1 MRTTLL
7 LAFTY
12 QGGSWGSHLV
22 SAILIA
28 YYGTSTYTPTATHSW
43 YRTKIGW
50 RLPVSG
56 CSTVGREP
64 PAGLRILELEAE
76 YPSGIK
82 HGNQADKLKHEKGNQ
97 ESVLIQRQAYAIGSR
112 ATRIASTRI
121 AFCPLR
127 HRQLSALK
135 PLVAQ

>member
-12 QGGSWGSHLV
+12 QGGSWGSHQV

-76 YPSGIK
+76 YRSVADSRPSPVI
-82 HGNQADKLKHEKGNQ
+82 A
-97 ESVLIQRQAYAIGSR
+97 ESF
-112 ATRIASTRI
+112 ATDGFRPESLVNRY
-121 AFCPLR
+121 LR
-127 HRQLSALK
+127 FPQLSRPTETHAFSGCN
-135 PLVAQ
+135 PNFDDVH